1 MQNYDFTQLS
11 VMIVDDNLM
20 VRKLVEK
27 LLNCI
32 GVGSVIRAGNGDDA
46 LHILGS
52 THIDMVITDCLMEPM
67 DGFEFVRNVR
77 MADQSPNRLVPIL
90 MMTGHTETW
99 RVAAARD
106 AGINEFMV
114 KPITGDALLSRIIY
128 MIEHPRV
135 FVRTS
140 TYFGPDR
147 RRKSDVTYHG
157 PERRSAGRAKADT
170 FMSAP
175 ALGSAPTPCRDDA
188 RQQHPEPGTAEK
200 VRTPA

>member
-1 MQNYDFTQLS
+1 MQPYDLTQLS
-11 VMIVDDNLM
+11 MMIVDDNLM
-20 VRKLVEK
+20 IRRLVEK

-52 THIDMVITDCLMEPM
+52 THIDMVITDCMMEPM
-67 DGFEFVRNVR
+67 DGFELVRNLR
-77 MADQSPNRLVPIL
+77 TAEQSPNRLVPIL
-90 MMTGHTETW
+90 MMTAHTETW

-106 AGINEFMV
+106 AGINEFIV

-135 FVRTS
+135 FVRTR

-147 RRKSDVTYHG
+147 RRKSDVPYHG
-157 PERRSAGRAKADT
+157 PERRSAGRAKGDT

-175 ALGSAPTPCRDDA
+175 VLGSAPTPTRDND
-188 RQQHPEPGTAEK
+188 RQQHPEFGTDK
-200 VRTPA
+200 TMRMPA